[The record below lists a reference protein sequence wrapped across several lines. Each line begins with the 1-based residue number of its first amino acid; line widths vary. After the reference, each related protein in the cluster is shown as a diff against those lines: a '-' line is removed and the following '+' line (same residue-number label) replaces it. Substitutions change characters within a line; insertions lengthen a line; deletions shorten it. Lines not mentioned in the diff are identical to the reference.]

1 MHIFPTLTVIQQP
14 DNAEL
19 DTQNIVPEEHKDF
32 LIIYDGGLPFVERVL
47 NAAGYDDPSEDIY
60 LIRRGSDS
68 ASVDLS
74 TLLRQLGIKKVIL
87 FGQKLPELGLHFD
100 VAHYVPLQ
108 IAGYTYM
115 VCDSVTKIEAAK
127 AAGDNGP
134 SRDLWNGIKLAYTKS

>member
-1 MHIFPTLTVIQQP
+1 MRIFPTLTVIQQP

-19 DTQNIVPEEHKDF
+19 DAWDIVPGEHKDF

-47 NAAGYDDPSEDIY
+47 NAAGYDDPSEHIY
-60 LIRRGSDS
+60 LIRRDSDG

-74 TLLRQLGIKKVIL
+74 ALLRQLAVKKVIL

-100 VAHYVPLQ
+100 VAYYAPLQ
-108 IAGYTYM
+108 IAGHTYM
-115 VCDSVTKIEAAK
+115 VCDSAAKIEAAK

-134 SRDLWNGIKLAYTKS
+134 SRGLWNGIKLAYTKS